1 MNPQPDPCYCNA
13 CIGVTPEYDDAEY
26 GTCDTC
32 NALYHLGSRDGRCGD
47 CGECELH
54 CPHLVTYCPSCGG
67 TVNLPLPPCIGAGAL
82 PNLRFH
88 PRGVARFGRA
98 AVRVEP
104 DTPVTVDDEETV
116 R

>member
-1 MNPQPDPCYCNA
+1 MNQSDPCYCND
-13 CIGVTPEYDDAEY
+13 CIGVTPRPAMERAP
-26 GTCDTC
+26 T
-32 NALYHLGSRDGRCGD
+32 
-47 CGECELH
+47 
-54 CPHLVTYCPSCGG
+54 CPSCGG

-88 PRGVARFGRA
+88 PHGVARFGRA

-104 DTPVTVDDEETV
+104 DSPVTVDDGETV